1 MLPRGEAWGPNKKST
16 IIIKSTIPLGFTD
29 EMRSIFD
36 KKDIIYENDYAYV
49 SYDSYPVSKFH
60 SLIIPKRH
68 ISDFFDLN
76 KDELFACYD
85 VIHKIKKEI
94 EKKDKLVKGF
104 NIGTN
109 AGLISGQTIMHCHSI
124 ISLLSR
130 FSFWNLNQI

>member
-1 MLPRGEAWGPNKKST
+1 MINPNN
-16 IIIKSTIPLGFTD
+16 PC
-29 EMRSIFD
+29 IFCKVD
-36 KKDIIYENDYAYV
+36 KKNIIYENDYAYV

-109 AGLISGQTIMHCHSI
+109 AGLISGQTIMHCHIHLIPRRKGDVDNPQGGVRAVIPLKQHYIRKSK
-124 ISLLSR
+124 
-130 FSFWNLNQI
+130 